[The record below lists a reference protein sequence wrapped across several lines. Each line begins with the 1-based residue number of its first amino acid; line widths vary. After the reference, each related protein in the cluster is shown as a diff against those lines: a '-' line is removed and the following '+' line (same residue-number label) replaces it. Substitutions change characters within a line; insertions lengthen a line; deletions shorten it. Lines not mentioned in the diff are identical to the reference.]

1 MVAGMAALD
10 AETIMIATEDVLR
23 RFGPSKATVVD
34 VARSLGVS
42 HAAVYRH
49 FPSKAALREE
59 VTRRWV
65 SRMYAGLDAIATSD
79 LSWDEKLRA
88 WLVALYHAKRDAAV
102 GEPELFATYRVLV
115 QEHSAVA
122 AEHLR
127 ELLAQLAKI
136 VGDQAE
142 AVFEATATFHHPAH
156 VGDWERPDR
165 DELLDRVCTLVI
177 EGLRPGRDR

>member
-1 MVAGMAALD
+1 MAALD
-10 AETIMIATEDVLR
+10 AETIMLAAEDALR
-23 RFGPSKATVVD
+23 RFGPAKATVVD

-79 LSWDEKLRA
+79 LPWEERLRT

-102 GEPELFATYRVLV
+102 GDPELFATYRVLA
-115 QEHSAVA
+115 QEHSAMA
-122 AEHLR
+122 AEHLDQ
-127 ELLAQLAKI
+127 LLLQLTKI
-136 VGDQAE
+136 VGSAE
-142 AVFEATATFHHPAH
+142 GARTVFEATATFHHPAH
-156 VGDWERPDR
+156 ADDWERPDR